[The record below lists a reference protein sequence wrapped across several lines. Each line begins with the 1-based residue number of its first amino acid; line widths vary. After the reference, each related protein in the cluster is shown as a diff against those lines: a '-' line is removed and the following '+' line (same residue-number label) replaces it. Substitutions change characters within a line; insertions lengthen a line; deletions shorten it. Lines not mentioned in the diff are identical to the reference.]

1 MVVIFGEKIEVVK
14 MPASKED
21 LRLKLMEVVN
31 ALSESQGSTP
41 QEIIEILNAI
51 PAQDF
56 TKADEDDANKNIV
69 ASVEDESSL
78 AEAQA
83 KADSA
88 YSNMGRRAPAPFAG
102 EKSMDYRKRALI
114 GAQKLAKKFS
124 DVDIRSVSDSAT
136 LAVLEDQIYQAAK
149 DSVQWAVENTPGYL
163 RKTVRMDEA
172 GRRITE
178 YQGDPN
184 NWLSAF
190 KIPPRR
196 LVKINTASLAGA

>member
-1 MVVIFGEKIEVVK
+1 

-41 QEIIEILNAI
+41 QEIIEMLNAI

-56 TKADEDDANKNIV
+56 TKADEDNANQNIV

-136 LAVLEDQIYQAAK
+136 LAVLEDQIYKAAQE
-149 DSVQWAVENTPGYL
+149 SAQWAVENTPGYL

-196 LVKINTASLAGA
+196 LVKINVASLAGA

>member
-1 MVVIFGEKIEVVK
+1 

-41 QEIIEILNAI
+41 QEIIEMLNAI

-56 TKADEDDANKNIV
+56 TKADEDNANQNIV

-136 LAVLEDQIYQAAK
+136 LAVLEDQIYKAAQE
-149 DSVQWAVENTPGYL
+149 SAQWAVENTPGHL
-163 RKTVRMDEA
+163 GKTVRMDEA

-184 NWLSAF
+184 VWLNAF

>member
-1 MVVIFGEKIEVVK
+1 

-21 LRLKLMEVVN
+21 LRLKLTEVVN
-31 ALSESQGSTP
+31 ALSELQGSTP

-56 TKADEDDANKNIV
+56 TKADEDNANQNIV

-114 GAQKLAKKFS
+114 GAQRIAKKFR

-136 LAVLEDQIYQAAK
+136 LAVLEDQIYKAAQE
-149 DSVQWAVENTPGYL
+149 SAQWAVENTPGHL
-163 RKTVRMDEA
+163 GKTVRMDEA

-184 NWLSAF
+184 VWLNAF

-196 LVKINTASLAGA
+196 LVKINVASLAGA

>member
-1 MVVIFGEKIEVVK
+1 

-21 LRLKLMEVVN
+21 LRLKLMDVVN

-56 TKADEDDANKNIV
+56 TKADEDNTNQNIV

-136 LAVLEDQIYQAAK
+136 LAILEDQIYQAAQEG
-149 DSVQWAVENTPGYL
+149 VQWAVENTPGYL

-184 NWLSAF
+184 SWLNSF
-190 KIPPRR
+190 KIQPRR
-196 LVKINTASLAGA
+196 LVKINVASLAGA

>member
-1 MVVIFGEKIEVVK
+1 

-56 TKADEDDANKNIV
+56 TKADEDNANQNIV

-136 LAVLEDQIYQAAK
+136 LAVLEDQIYKAAQE
-149 DSVQWAVENTPGYL
+149 SAQWAVENTPGYL
-163 RKTVRMDEA
+163 TKKVRMDEA

>member
-1 MVVIFGEKIEVVK
+1 

-56 TKADEDDANKNIV
+56 TKADEDNANQNIV

-88 YSNMGRRAPAPFAG
+88 YSNMGRRAPAQFAG

>member
-1 MVVIFGEKIEVVK
+1 

-51 PAQDF
+51 PTQDF

-102 EKSMDYRKRALI
+102 EKSMDYRKRVLI

-196 LVKINTASLAGA
+196 LVKINVASLAGA

>member
-1 MVVIFGEKIEVVK
+1 
-14 MPASKED
+14 SKED

-196 LVKINTASLAGA
+196 LVKINVASLAGA

>member
-1 MVVIFGEKIEVVK
+1 

-56 TKADEDDANKNIV
+56 TKADEDNANQNIV

-136 LAVLEDQIYQAAK
+136 LAVLEDQIYKAAQE
-149 DSVQWAVENTPGYL
+149 SAQWAVENTPGHL
-163 RKTVRMDEA
+163 GKTVRMDEA

-184 NWLSAF
+184 VWLNAF

>member
-1 MVVIFGEKIEVVK
+1 

-114 GAQKLAKKFS
+114 GAQRIAKKFR

-136 LAVLEDQIYQAAK
+136 LAVLEDQIYKAAQE
-149 DSVQWAVENTPGYL
+149 SAQWAVENTPGHL
-163 RKTVRMDEA
+163 GKTVRMDEA

-184 NWLSAF
+184 VWLNAF

-196 LVKINTASLAGA
+196 LVKINVASLAGA

>member
-1 MVVIFGEKIEVVK
+1 

-56 TKADEDDANKNIV
+56 TKADEDNANQNIV

-196 LVKINTASLAGA
+196 LVKINVASIAGA

>member
-1 MVVIFGEKIEVVK
+1 

-21 LRLKLMEVVN
+21 LRSKLMDVVN

-51 PAQDF
+51 PTQDF
-56 TKADEDDANKNIV
+56 TKADEDNTNQNIV

-136 LAVLEDQIYQAAK
+136 LAILEDQIYQAAQEG
-149 DSVQWAVENTPGYL
+149 VQWAVENTPGYL

-184 NWLSAF
+184 SWLNSF
-190 KIPPRR
+190 KIQPRR
-196 LVKINTASLAGA
+196 LVKINVASLAGA

>member
-1 MVVIFGEKIEVVK
+1 

-136 LAVLEDQIYQAAK
+136 LAVLEDQIYKAAQE
-149 DSVQWAVENTPGYL
+149 SAQWAVENTPGYL
-163 RKTVRMDEA
+163 TKKVRMDEA

-196 LVKINTASLAGA
+196 LVKINVASLAGA

>member
-1 MVVIFGEKIEVVK
+1 

-56 TKADEDDANKNIV
+56 TKADEDNANQNIV

-149 DSVQWAVENTPGYL
+149 DSVQWAVENTPGHL
-163 RKTVRMDEA
+163 GKTVRMDEA

-184 NWLSAF
+184 VWLNAF

-196 LVKINTASLAGA
+196 LVKINTASLVGA

>member
-1 MVVIFGEKIEVVK
+1 

-56 TKADEDDANKNIV
+56 TKADEDNANQNIV

-102 EKSMDYRKRALI
+102 EKSMDYRKRVLI
-114 GAQKLAKKFS
+114 GAQKLAKKFR

-190 KIPPRR
+190 KFPPRR
-196 LVKINTASLAGA
+196 LVKINTASLSGA

>member
-1 MVVIFGEKIEVVK
+1 

-56 TKADEDDANKNIV
+56 TKADEDNANQNIV

-78 AEAQA
+78 AEAEA

-136 LAVLEDQIYQAAK
+136 LAVLEDQIYKAAQE
-149 DSVQWAVENTPGYL
+149 SAQWAVENTPGHL
-163 RKTVRMDEA
+163 GKTVRMDEA

-184 NWLSAF
+184 VWLNAF

-196 LVKINTASLAGA
+196 LVKINTASLSGE

>member
-1 MVVIFGEKIEVVK
+1 

-136 LAVLEDQIYQAAK
+136 LAVLEDQIYKAAQE
-149 DSVQWAVENTPGYL
+149 SAQWAVENTPGYL

-196 LVKINTASLAGA
+196 LVKINVASLAGA

>member
-1 MVVIFGEKIEVVK
+1 

-56 TKADEDDANKNIV
+56 TKADEDNANQNIV

-136 LAVLEDQIYQAAK
+136 LAVLEEQIYKAAQE
-149 DSVQWAVENTPGYL
+149 SAQWAVENTPGHL
-163 RKTVRMDEA
+163 GKTVRMDEA

-184 NWLSAF
+184 VWLNAF

-196 LVKINTASLAGA
+196 LVKINTASLSGA

>member
-1 MVVIFGEKIEVVK
+1 

-56 TKADEDDANKNIV
+56 TKADEDNANQNIV

-184 NWLSAF
+184 SWLNAF
-190 KIPPRR
+190 KIQPRR
-196 LVKINTASLAGA
+196 LVKINVASIAGA

>member
-1 MVVIFGEKIEVVK
+1 
-14 MPASKED
+14 MPASKEE

-31 ALSESQGSTP
+31 ARSESQGSTP

-196 LVKINTASLAGA
+196 LVKINTASLSGA

>member
-1 MVVIFGEKIEVVK
+1 
-14 MPASKED
+14 
-21 LRLKLMEVVN
+21 
-31 ALSESQGSTP
+31 
-41 QEIIEILNAI
+41 
-51 PAQDF
+51 
-56 TKADEDDANKNIV
+56 
-69 ASVEDESSL
+69 
-78 AEAQA
+78 
-83 KADSA
+83 DSA

-136 LAVLEDQIYQAAK
+136 LAVLEDQIYKAAQE
-149 DSVQWAVENTPGYL
+149 SAQWAVENTPGHL
-163 RKTVRMDEA
+163 GKTVRMDEA

-184 NWLSAF
+184 VWLNAF

-196 LVKINTASLAGA
+196 LVKINVASLAGA

>member
-1 MVVIFGEKIEVVK
+1 

-41 QEIIEILNAI
+41 QEIIEMLNAI

-56 TKADEDDANKNIV
+56 TKADEDDANQNIV

-114 GAQKLAKKFS
+114 GAQRIAKKFR

-136 LAVLEDQIYQAAK
+136 LAVLEDQIYKAAQE
-149 DSVQWAVENTPGYL
+149 SAQWAVENTPGHL
-163 RKTVRMDEA
+163 GKTVRMDEA

-184 NWLSAF
+184 VWLNAF

-196 LVKINTASLAGA
+196 LVKINVASLAGA

>member
-1 MVVIFGEKIEVVK
+1 

-56 TKADEDDANKNIV
+56 TKADEDDANQNIV

-78 AEAQA
+78 ADAQA

-196 LVKINTASLAGA
+196 LVKINVASLAGA

>member
-1 MVVIFGEKIEVVK
+1 

-196 LVKINTASLAGA
+196 LVKINVASLAGA

>member
-1 MVVIFGEKIEVVK
+1 

-41 QEIIEILNAI
+41 QEIIEMLNAI

-56 TKADEDDANKNIV
+56 TKADEDNANQNIV

-136 LAVLEDQIYQAAK
+136 LAVLEDQIYKAAQE
-149 DSVQWAVENTPGYL
+149 SAQWAVENTPGYL
-163 RKTVRMDEA
+163 TKKVRMDEA

-196 LVKINTASLAGA
+196 LVKINVASLAGA

>member
-1 MVVIFGEKIEVVK
+1 

-56 TKADEDDANKNIV
+56 TKADEDNANQNIV

-136 LAVLEDQIYQAAK
+136 LAVLEDQIYKAAQE
-149 DSVQWAVENTPGYL
+149 SAQWAVENTPGYL
-163 RKTVRMDEA
+163 TKKVRMDEA

-196 LVKINTASLAGA
+196 LVKINVASLAGA

>member
-1 MVVIFGEKIEVVK
+1 

-41 QEIIEILNAI
+41 QEIIEMLNAI

-56 TKADEDDANKNIV
+56 TKADEDDANQNIV

-102 EKSMDYRKRALI
+102 EKSMDYRKRVLI
-114 GAQKLAKKFS
+114 GAQKLAKKFR

-136 LAVLEDQIYQAAK
+136 LAVLEDQIYKAAQE
-149 DSVQWAVENTPGYL
+149 SAQWAVENTPGHL
-163 RKTVRMDEA
+163 GKTVRMDEA

-184 NWLSAF
+184 VWLNAF

-196 LVKINTASLAGA
+196 LVKINVASLAGA

>member
-1 MVVIFGEKIEVVK
+1 

-88 YSNMGRRAPAPFAG
+88 YSNMGRRAP
-102 EKSMDYRKRALI
+102 
-114 GAQKLAKKFS
+114 
-124 DVDIRSVSDSAT
+124 
-136 LAVLEDQIYQAAK
+136 
-149 DSVQWAVENTPGYL
+149 
-163 RKTVRMDEA
+163 
-172 GRRITE
+172 
-178 YQGDPN
+178 
-184 NWLSAF
+184 
-190 KIPPRR
+190 
-196 LVKINTASLAGA
+196 

>member
-1 MVVIFGEKIEVVK
+1 EVVK

-56 TKADEDDANKNIV
+56 TKADEDNANQNIV

-114 GAQKLAKKFS
+114 GAQRIAKKFR

-136 LAVLEDQIYQAAK
+136 LAVLEDQIYKAAQE
-149 DSVQWAVENTPGYL
+149 SAQWAVENTPGHL
-163 RKTVRMDEA
+163 GKTVRMDEA

-184 NWLSAF
+184 VWLNAF

-196 LVKINTASLAGA
+196 LVKINVASLAGA

>member
-1 MVVIFGEKIEVVK
+1 

-56 TKADEDDANKNIV
+56 TKADEDNANQNIV
-69 ASVEDESSL
+69 ASVEDESAL

-88 YSNMGRRAPAPFAG
+88 YSGMGRRAPAPFAG

-149 DSVQWAVENTPGYL
+149 EGVKWAVENTPGYL

-190 KIPPRR
+190 KTPPRR
-196 LVKINTASLAGA
+196 LVKINVASLAGA

>member
-1 MVVIFGEKIEVVK
+1 

-56 TKADEDDANKNIV
+56 IKEDNANQNIV

-124 DVDIRSVSDSAT
+124 DVDIRSVSAFCN
-136 LAVLEDQIYQAAK
+136 A
-149 DSVQWAVENTPGYL
+149 GG
-163 RKTVRMDEA
+163 A
-172 GRRITE
+172 GRSDLPGCKRQCSVGCGK
-178 YQGDPN
+178 Y
-184 NWLSAF
+184 
-190 KIPPRR
+190 
-196 LVKINTASLAGA
+196 AGLFA

>member
-1 MVVIFGEKIEVVK
+1 

-41 QEIIEILNAI
+41 QEIIEMLNAI

-196 LVKINTASLAGA
+196 LVKINTASLSGA

>member
-1 MVVIFGEKIEVVK
+1 

>member
-1 MVVIFGEKIEVVK
+1 

-56 TKADEDDANKNIV
+56 TKADEDNANQNIV

-184 NWLSAF
+184 NWPSAF

-196 LVKINTASLAGA
+196 LVKINVASLAGA

>member
-1 MVVIFGEKIEVVK
+1 

-136 LAVLEDQIYQAAK
+136 LAVLEDQIYKAAQE
-149 DSVQWAVENTPGYL
+149 SAQWAVENTPGHL
-163 RKTVRMDEA
+163 GKTVRMDEA

-184 NWLSAF
+184 VWLNAF

>member
-1 MVVIFGEKIEVVK
+1 

-196 LVKINTASLAGA
+196 LVKINTASLSGA